1 MPDDVADVDS
11 HDEAVELLESLLKHI
26 DVRLDHERR
35 ILILEDRMRI
45 IASKAGVEFGWKL

>member
-1 MPDDVADVDS
+1 MPDDSAGSDS
-11 HDEAVELLESLLKHI
+11 PDDAIVLLESLLQHI

-35 ILILEDRMRI
+35 LSILEDRMRI